1 MCTNKHELQIGI
13 TNAGGQKGVS
23 CSCRGR
29 DFLTLTVLTVSR
41 EYVARWRLFCFVLFL
56 LVSLFLFFLFVKL
69 VFYCAAI
76 DNYYLCFG
84 AVPKVAK
91 IFFKATLGA
100 GNGCFSWM
108 RVIFQQHLRTD
119 SYLYHTSSFVCC
131 KQSKWLG
138 IVLSQKCFPGKP

>member
-1 MCTNKHELQIGI
+1 MCTNKHELQIGS

-29 DFLTLTVLTVSR
+29 DFLTLAVLTVSL

-56 LVSLFLFFLFVKL
+56 LVSFFLFVKL
-69 VFYCAAI
+69 VFYCVTI

-91 IFFKATLGA
+91 IFLKPPWGQEMAAFH
-100 GNGCFSWM
+100 GCVLFFSS
-108 RVIFQQHLRTD
+108 I
-119 SYLYHTSSFVCC
+119 
-131 KQSKWLG
+131 
-138 IVLSQKCFPGKP
+138 